1 MFKALVLDA
10 RINAGQYRV
19 HAAMAAVGLVGCA
32 WWGVLS
38 PFWLLAALWLAGL
51 GSAHRDLRP
60 LGDVGGLQRVLG
72 VPRAEAVRAR
82 YLGLAGTAGVVLAAT
97 GVVVLAWS
105 ALGWNLA
112 TALVVPPLV
121 AAVVTVSAVRLTLGY
136 CASPAWQQAVTVTL
150 IGLLMGIGT
159 VPFVGGADL
168 SDSTRGLVDLLYSGP
183 VPLVLAVAAVAAL
196 VIGCRLAER
205 AHARTDL

>member
-60 LGDVGGLQRVLG
+60 LGDVGGLQSVLG

-82 YLGLAGTAGVVLAAT
+82 YLGLAGAAGSSCV
-97 GVVVLAWS
+97 
-105 ALGWNLA
+105 
-112 TALVVPPLV
+112 
-121 AAVVTVSAVRLTLGY
+121 
-136 CASPAWQQAVTVTL
+136 L
-150 IGLLMGIGT
+150 IGTIKPRRARLGRHA
-159 VPFVGGADL
+159 P
-168 SDSTRGLVDLLYSGP
+168 
-183 VPLVLAVAAVAAL
+183 AAGRSPWVSRP
-196 VIGCRLAER
+196 GRYR
-205 AHARTDL
+205 

>member
-60 LGDVGGLQRVLG
+60 LGDVGGLQSVLG

-97 GVVVLAWS
+97 GVVVLA
-105 ALGWNLA
+105 
-112 TALVVPPLV
+112 
-121 AAVVTVSAVRLTLGY
+121 
-136 CASPAWQQAVTVTL
+136 
-150 IGLLMGIGT
+150 
-159 VPFVGGADL
+159 
-168 SDSTRGLVDLLYSGP
+168 
-183 VPLVLAVAAVAAL
+183 
-196 VIGCRLAER
+196 
-205 AHARTDL
+205 